1 MVAVLVGVI
10 AVAGV
15 LLGWFLGSRP
25 AAASAAEAAQL
36 RDQVATLGRDQ
47 AVAAEQLRRSVQ
59 VEESLKAVTEERDS
73 LAGELAASRVI
84 SQRYAELEER
94 HRALQDDAGNLRGDI
109 ASAAE
114 RLQRLAEVER
124 VLEQRTAER
133 DEALRLKAGLE
144 TEVKSFEER
153 LADLRKSRDE
163 LVVQFREVG
172 DKLLEKAQADFLAKA
187 DERLSKADLES
198 QAKLQTL
205 LQPVSETLKR
215 YEEGLQR
222 VEAERKDSYGE
233 LRGVLGE
240 LRKDNSQ
247 VRDET
252 RNLVN
257 ALRSS
262 PKARGRW
269 GEQSLRNVLVQAGL
283 TEGIDFEMEVSLE
296 TADGRLRP
304 DVVVNLPSNRK
315 LVIDAKCSLN
325 AFLDACDEVDEE
337 RRQACFKLHV
347 ASMRNHAQALGS
359 KDYWA
364 QFGEAADY
372 VIMYI
377 PGEHF
382 LTAALEQDPQLW
394 DWAFERRVLLATPTN
409 LVAIARTVAS
419 VWRQEKITE
428 QAEVIAALGKELHSR
443 IATMAEHVVRMG
455 RNLATAN
462 DAYNKMVGSLETQV
476 FTQAKRFEGLGS
488 GSNKEITSPPLVEV
502 APRPLTK
509 LAPPAAPDDAIAAE

>member
-1 MVAVLVGVI
+1 MKELEAKLETRFSEL
-10 AVAGV
+10 AG
-15 LLGWFLGSRP
+15 
-25 AAASAAEAAQL
+25 
-36 RDQVATLGRDQ
+36 
-47 AVAAEQLRRSVQ
+47 
-59 VEESLKAVTEERDS
+59 KAVETAHDSFLKRASEKLDHERK
-73 LAGELAASRVI
+73 E
-84 SQRYAELEER
+84 
-94 HRALQDDAGNLRGDI
+94 H
-109 ASAAE
+109 
-114 RLQRLAEVER
+114 
-124 VLEQRTAER
+124 
-133 DEALRLKAGLE
+133 
-144 TEVKSFEER
+144 
-153 LADLRKSRDE
+153 
-163 LVVQFREVG
+163 
-172 DKLLEKAQADFLAKA
+172 
-187 DERLSKADLES
+187 
-198 QAKLQTL
+198 QAKLQNL
-205 LQPVSETLKR
+205 LQPVEATLKR

-240 LRKDNSQ
+240 LRKDNGL

-325 AFLDACDEVDEE
+325 AFLEACEEVDDEKK
-337 RRQACFKLHV
+337 QACFRAHV
-347 ASMRNHAQALGS
+347 ASIRNHAQALGG

-394 DWAFERRVLLATPTN
+394 EWAFERRVLLATPTN

-428 QAEVIAALGKELHSR
+428 QAEVIAALSKELHSR

-488 GSNKEITSPPLVEV
+488 GSNKEIASPPMVEI

-509 LAPPAAPDDAIAAE
+509 LAPPAANDEIAAAE